1 MRYVKDSD
9 FAPKLVI
16 GYGNNPEDTEKLRAS
31 VKERCPEHDID
42 LIRITSVI
50 GVHTGPE
57 VLGIGVTKDYSK
69 I

>member
-1 MRYVKDSD
+1 MKDLG

-16 GYGNNPEDTEKLRAS
+16 SYGNNPEDAEKLRAS
-31 VKERCPEHDID
+31 VKEICPEHNID
-42 LIRITSVI
+42 LIRINSVI